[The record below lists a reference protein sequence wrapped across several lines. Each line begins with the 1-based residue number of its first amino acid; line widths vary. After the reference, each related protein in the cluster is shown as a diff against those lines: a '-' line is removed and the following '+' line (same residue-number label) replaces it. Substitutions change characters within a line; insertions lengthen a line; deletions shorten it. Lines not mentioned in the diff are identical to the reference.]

1 MEATSSLAAVAA
13 VKRKHVRE
21 RLPNQS
27 DKKAAAGDKP
37 SVCCACDELGIGMLG
52 LDVWKREQLAQ
63 LLLRLVDDK
72 GELDSAAL
80 QRRAVIQ
87 FMSANA
93 DNSSP
98 TAGVAVKD
106 A

>member
-1 MEATSSLAAVAA
+1 VNSYQISQTKKQQLAISRAF
-13 VKRKHVRE
+13 
-21 RLPNQS
+21 
-27 DKKAAAGDKP
+27 DG
-37 SVCCACDELGIGMLG
+37 ACDELGISMLG

-63 LLLRLVDDK
+63 LILRLVDDQ

-87 FMSANA
+87 FTSANA
-93 DNSSP
+93 ENSP
-98 TAGVAVKD
+98 TTGVAVKD

>member
-1 MEATSSLAAVAA
+1 MMPQ
-13 VKRKHVRE
+13 RRE
-21 RLPNQS
+21 STLVSAYQISRT
-27 DKKAAAGDKP
+27 KKQQRAISRAFDG
-37 SVCCACDELGIGMLG
+37 ACDELGIGMLG

-63 LLLRLVDDK
+63 LILRLVDDQ

-87 FMSANA
+87 FTSANA
-93 DNSSP
+93 EDSSP
-98 TAGVAVKD
+98 TTEVAVKD

>member
-1 MEATSSLAAVAA
+1 MVN
-13 VKRKHVRE
+13 RRE
-21 RLPNQS
+21 SPLVCSNPIGQA
-27 DKKAAAGDKP
+27 KKQQRAISRAFDG
-37 SVCCACDELGIGMLG
+37 ACEELGIGMLG

-63 LLLRLVDDK
+63 LILCLVDDQ
-72 GELDSAAL
+72 GELDADAL

-93 DNSSP
+93 EDSS
-98 TAGVAVKD
+98 TTTGIAVKD